1 MEERITTLENGFLYL
16 RRDIDEVRVDVR
28 DIKER
33 VGTLEVAVGKLEQK
47 LDGNLAALN
56 HKLDGSLG
64 VMSERIAALTATL
77 SHFPTKLQL
86 ALWAG
91 GGIAAVLSAAVSM
104 IALLLRLNGHTV
116 AAEAVG
122 TVLDR

>member
-1 MEERITTLENGFLYL
+1 MEERVTTLENGFLYL

-28 DIKER
+28 EIKGR
-33 VGTLEVAVGKLEQK
+33 VGTLEVAVGKLDQ
-47 LDGNLAALN
+47 
-56 HKLDGSLG
+56 KLDGSLG
-64 VMSERIAALTATL
+64 AISERIAALTATL